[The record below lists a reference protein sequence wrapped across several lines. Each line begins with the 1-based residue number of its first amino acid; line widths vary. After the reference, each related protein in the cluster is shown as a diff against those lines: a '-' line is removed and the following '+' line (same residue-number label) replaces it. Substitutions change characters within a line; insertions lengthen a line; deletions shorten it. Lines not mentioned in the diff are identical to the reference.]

1 MAHQSIRDV
10 SLGPKL
16 IAIKQSLAHSEIQ
29 GPDDYSNTTV
39 LKLHTTSRSLLPRTP
54 PKYTL
59 IGAHEVRSSPCK

>member
-10 SLGPKL
+10 SLGPRL
-16 IAIKQSLAHSEIQ
+16 IAIKQSLAHFEIQ

-39 LKLHTTSRSLLPRTP
+39 LKPHTTSRSLLLRT